1 MLPQLFLDRMKQTAA
16 NYKIVYMA
24 SNQVFSRE
32 KMFVIKKD
40 FKDHRWIDEAYKDPQ
55 TYRGYINPEIIQSSG
70 QLVDVWERCMSL
82 PYIETKVRRYPDL
95 KV

>member
-1 MLPQLFLDRMKQTAA
+1 MRRKLADLRKGDLPLCKFYEPYHSVLRTASDYTKLSFNKSAFTFLDRMKQTAA

-40 FKDHRWIDEAYKDPQ
+40 FKDHRWIDEAYKDP
-55 TYRGYINPEIIQSSG
+55 
-70 QLVDVWERCMSL
+70 
-82 PYIETKVRRYPDL
+82 
-95 KV
+95 